1 MKKYNVVIH
10 YEGAFAIQVEADN
23 KEQAHE
29 RAEQIFDEFSDREL
43 VDNLAEIKICDSWE
57 EKE

>member
-10 YEGAFAIQVEADN
+10 YEGAFALQVEADN
-23 KEQAHE
+23 EEQAEE

-43 VDNLAEIKICDSWE
+43 VDNLAEIKICDCWE
-57 EKE
+57 EQ

>member
-23 KEQAHE
+23 EEQAHE
-29 RAEQIFDEFSDREL
+29 RAEQIFDGFSDREL